1 MIKLLP
7 PARARL
13 GWSRQPLPVAAVLG
27 DLKENAERYE
37 VKSLPVPIEA
47 PPQATQGGGLF
58 CESPTRRPLAKGR
71 TPQGQGQSSP
81 AVRTAIT

>member
-37 VKSLPVPIEA
+37 VKSLPVPVEA
-47 PPQATQGGGLF
+47 SLQAIQGEDLF
-58 CESPTRRPLAKGR
+58 CEFLTRRSRGCMFLVTNGLQEFR
-71 TPQGQGQSSP
+71 SRGL
-81 AVRTAIT
+81 